1 MNQCEDLRPVGNV
14 NASLWKSFYNDRLRL
29 SLQSNIWAK
38 GRKSRTEGEG
48 YTSFYHNATRPTSFT
63 FSLTW
68 SFSGGK
74 NVRQCGD
81 HRSDHGAVDGLVF
94 VFCFADID
102 FRTDSV
108 KPKKIMNR
116 DHVFIGSHEF
126 CGNFEFADQCMRIPG
141 RIQ

>member
-1 MNQCEDLRPVGNV
+1 MTLPTYKPTKWWNNNFNFTSTFVGSLNGYWEIGTSFDNYYWQPVGNV

-48 YTSFYHNATRPTSFT
+48 YTSFYHNATKPTSFT

-74 NVRQCGD
+74 NVRQRMEATG
-81 HRSDHGAVDGLVF
+81 
-94 VFCFADID
+94 IQQYN
-102 FRTDSV
+102 
-108 KPKKIMNR
+108 KIEEKK
-116 DHVFIGSHEF
+116 
-126 CGNFEFADQCMRIPG
+126 
-141 RIQ
+141 